1 MADDPLLV
9 TRSVAQVFDGLNIP
23 YFVGGSMASS
33 YHGVWRSTQ
42 GIDSVADARE
52 EHVLPLSEALTARNF
67 LTDVDLI
74 RDGVARQ
81 DTFNVLDLTTFY
93 KVDVFILNQTAWAR
107 EELARRRLA
116 RLNSGDEPIAF
127 YVASPEDIVLQKL
140 RWYRLTGNSE
150 RQWLDVQK
158 VLQVKA
164 DTLDYEYLRR
174 WAAELDLTDLLD
186 EALADAKLEP

>member
-9 TRSVAQVFDGLNIP
+9 TRSVVQVFDSLNIP

-42 GIDSVADARE
+42 GIDFVADVRE

-81 DTFNVLDLTTFY
+81 DTFNVLDLSTFY

-140 RWYRLTGNSE
+140 RWYRLTGGSE
-150 RQWLDVQK
+150 QQWRDVQK

-164 DTLDYEYLRR
+164 DTLDYDYLRR
-174 WAAELDLTDLLD
+174 WAGELDLTDLLD
-186 EALADAKLEP
+186 EALDDAKIEP